1 MQTLTWLVA
10 LRGVRLVQRLLLLL
24 PGAPVVPTA
33 RLQPGPGPQ
42 RLPGL
47 ANLI

>member
-1 MQTLTWLVA
+1 MQTPTWLIA
-10 LRGVRLVQRLLLLL
+10 LGRVGLVQDLLLL

-33 RLQPGPGPQ
+33 GLQSGPGPQ

>member
-1 MQTLTWLVA
+1 MQTLTWLIA
-10 LRGVRLVQRLLLLL
+10 LSGVRLVQRLLLL
-24 PGAPVVPTA
+24 PGTPVVPTA
-33 RLQPGPGPQ
+33 GLQPGPGPQ